1 MKKNTTKTGDKTKPA
16 LVKVRKRAALYLRVS
31 TDDQTTMNQIAELEQ
46 VAKTRG
52 WTVVGI
58 FDETASGVARARPV
72 LARML
77 ELAHRGGVDVVAVW
91 ALDRIGR
98 SMQDTIRIVL
108 ELERVGVELV
118 SMREAWLDSGG
129 PVRPLLVSIF
139 AWVAEQE
146 RTRLGERVR
155 AGQARARQAG
165 VKIGRPSTRLTP
177 AAVLKLRRQGMSLRQ
192 IARHLKVSYST
203 AQRLLA
209 VSTVRQLVS
218 K

>member
-1 MKKNTTKTGDKTKPA
+1 MKKNTTKTGDTKPA

-52 WTVVGI
+52 WTIVGT

-72 LARML
+72 LARLL

-118 SMREAWLDSGG
+118 SMREPWLDTGG
-129 PVRPLLVSIF
+129 PVRSLLVSIF

-165 VKIGRPSTRLTP
+165 VKIGRPSTRLSL
-177 AAVLKLRRQGMSLRQ
+177 AAVQKLRRQGMGLRK
-192 IARHLKVSYST
+192 IARQLKVSYST
-203 AQRLLA
+203 TQRLLSA
-209 VSTVRQLVS
+209 TTVRQLVS